1 LNIKK
6 RKNLKKEYRKKME
19 TLDFGEIL
27 IRVLKYLI
35 EGIAVGVA
43 AYFVS
48 KKLAWD
54 EIIII
59 AVTASATLAI
69 LDLYSPSI
77 SGATRLGAGLGLGT
91 RLIGLNVGTGVG
103 I

>member
-1 LNIKK
+1 
-6 RKNLKKEYRKKME
+6 MD

-27 IRVLKYLI
+27 IRILKYVI
-35 EGIAVGVA
+35 EGLVVGIA

-48 KKLAWD
+48 KKLSF
-54 EIIII
+54 EEVLIIG
-59 AVTASATLAI
+59 VTAAATLAV

-91 RLIGLNVGTGVG
+91 RLIGLNVGSGTGLL
-103 I
+103 